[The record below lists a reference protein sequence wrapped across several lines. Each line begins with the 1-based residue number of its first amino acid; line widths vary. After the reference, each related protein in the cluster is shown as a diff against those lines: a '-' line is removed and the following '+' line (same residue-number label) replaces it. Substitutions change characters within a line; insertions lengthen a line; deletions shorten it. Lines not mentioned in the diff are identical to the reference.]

1 VRLGR
6 KRQLVDQ
13 RILPADAVPVGGAV
27 GRIEELVDGRLPGR
41 RRGLEAVGAGDDG
54 QDGGQ
59 TGLVDVIGQRM
70 AGTARIFGA
79 ALLASHD
86 AGVMVTGIVQIDMD
100 SFLCGMR
107 CFYRLE
113 QGNQA
118 HCVDLCH
125 LQHLCLAGLKVDGTM
140 NVQALAPGRL
150 FDRDRSIL
158 RRPTSRGRYLMRGM
172 DGINEHHRLVRSH
185 GVGKLLVACDE
196 GLLPDLIEAAWH
208 LVRLAVVEA
217 EAMQ

>member
-1 VRLGR
+1 
-6 KRQLVDQ
+6 
-13 RILPADAVPVGGAV
+13 
-27 GRIEELVDGRLPGR
+27 
-41 RRGLEAVGAGDDG
+41 
-54 QDGGQ
+54 
-59 TGLVDVIGQRM
+59 M
-70 AGTARIFGA
+70 
-79 ALLASHD
+79 
-86 AGVMVTGIVQIDMD
+86 MVTGIVQIDMD
-100 SFLCGMR
+100 SLLCGMC

-118 HCVDLCH
+118 HCVNLCH

-158 RRPTSRGRYLMRGM
+158 RRPTSRGPYLMRGM
-172 DGINEHHRLVRSH
+172 DGIDEHHSLVRSH
-185 GVGKLLVACDE
+185 GVEKLLVACDE
-196 GLLPDLIEAAWH
+196 GLLPDIIEAAWH